1 MLALFW
7 GLGWG
12 YPDVTALFWFRRCR
26 TSLLYGYHIVYRLPY
41 FLNAFAMQH
50 LHPSQP
56 PFSFPTLS
64 PLLPLPLLLT
74 TPLLP
79 TPQHLQMSHL
89 LRQRPFR
96 LPSQPGCIFL
106 AASSQPRLS
115 PLKIMRARGRGPTLV
130 ILFCFTRFFFLG
142 AMVRAPFLGLAD
154 FLDEEGV
161 GLRDFM
167 VPWAMAGAVDV
178 YRRRRIYIER

>member
-1 MLALFW
+1 
-7 GLGWG
+7 
-12 YPDVTALFWFRRCR
+12 
-26 TSLLYGYHIVYRLPY
+26 
-41 FLNAFAMQH
+41 
-50 LHPSQP
+50 
-56 PFSFPTLS
+56 
-64 PLLPLPLLLT
+64 
-74 TPLLP
+74 
-79 TPQHLQMSHL
+79 
-89 LRQRPFR
+89 
-96 LPSQPGCIFL
+96 
-106 AASSQPRLS
+106 
-115 PLKIMRARGRGPTLV
+115 MRARGRGPTFV